1 MGKEKTSTLTII
13 KRSGKASA
21 GGGVSSQSSSA
32 IGRAGG
38 WCSDYLVDDD
48 VPQRPTTNET
58 NMAAERVCVCVCEGK
73 KKEQMATPHH
83 TYTHT
88 REGGR
93 DALPVLNSPLV
104 QSFVSPPMCVSLP

>member
-58 NMAAERVCVCVCEGK
+58 NMAAERVCVCV
-73 KKEQMATPHH
+73 
-83 TYTHT
+83 
-88 REGGR
+88 
-93 DALPVLNSPLV
+93 
-104 QSFVSPPMCVSLP
+104 